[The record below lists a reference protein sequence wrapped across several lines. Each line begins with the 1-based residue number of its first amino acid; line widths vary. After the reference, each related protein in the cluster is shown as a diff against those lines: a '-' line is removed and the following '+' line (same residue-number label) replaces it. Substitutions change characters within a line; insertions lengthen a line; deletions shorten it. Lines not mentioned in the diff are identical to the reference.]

1 MPTPR
6 GSAAN
11 SNTRSRRATIVV
23 AVRLPDGTE
32 REFTIEATGLGGGRL
47 RGLDR
52 TVDVER
58 TLPVSSISGIRPSDR
73 RTRTRAA
80 TRAPALARSVDWD
93 AMADGPLIVQ
103 SDRTVLLEVAHPDAE
118 SARHELA
125 IFAELERAPEHIHTY
140 RITRLGLWNAR
151 AAGHTADDMLATLDR
166 WSRFPV
172 PASVS
177 IDIRETVNRYGRL
190 VIERDDE
197 GALVLR
203 APTRGARRGREEQ
216 AHPAAADRPPLPR
229 HLRDRRLGARP
240 HQAGAAEDRLAGGG
254 PRRLHAR
261 HPARDRPAE
270 DGWTLR
276 PYQRKAVDIFSE
288 GGSGVV
294 VLPCGA
300 GKTLVGAAAMA
311 DTKTTTL
318 ILVTNTVSAR
328 QWRDELLK
336 RTSLTPEEIGEY
348 SGQAKEVKPVT
359 IATYQIL
366 TAKRKG
372 QYAHL
377 ALLDALDWGLI
388 VYDEVHLLPA
398 PVFKLT
404 ADLQA
409 RRRLGLTA
417 TLVREDGREGDVFS
431 LIGPKRFDA
440 PWKEIEAQ
448 GFISPPSATRCAS
461 TSRRPTAWSTR
472 PPPTTSATVSPPRR
486 TRRSAWSRTS
496 SRARGRADPRDRPVP
511 RPDRRAVRGAGRTE
525 DHGRDARRRAR
536 GAVRRVPRGAP
547 AGARGLE
554 GRELLDRSARGLGRD
569 PGVGIVRLA
578 AGGGAAAR
586 PTAASQVERAH
597 GELLH
602 AHRPRHGRPGLRAEP
617 AALPRR
623 AGLQLHDPGRRG
635 LAAA

>member
-1 MPTPR
+1 
-6 GSAAN
+6 
-11 SNTRSRRATIVV
+11 
-23 AVRLPDGTE
+23 
-32 REFTIEATGLGGGRL
+32 
-47 RGLDR
+47 
-52 TVDVER
+52 
-58 TLPVSSISGIRPSDR
+58 
-73 RTRTRAA
+73 
-80 TRAPALARSVDWD
+80 
-93 AMADGPLIVQ
+93 MADGPLIVQ
-103 SDRTVLLEVAHPDAE
+103 SDRTVLLEVAHPQAE
-118 SARHELA
+118 TARHELA

-140 RITRLGLWNAR
+140 RVTRLGLWNAR
-151 AAGHTADDMLATLDR
+151 AAGHSADDMLATLDR

-190 VIERDDE
+190 VIERDAE

-203 APTRGARRGREEQ
+203 GSDPAVLAEMAKNKRIQPLLIGHPSPDTYVIDAWARGHIKQELLKIGW
-216 AHPAAADRPPLPR
+216 P
-229 HLRDRRLGARP
+229 
-240 HQAGAAEDRLAGGG
+240 AEDHAGYTPGT
-254 PRRLHAR
+254 PHEIALH
-261 HPARDRPAE
+261 E

-276 PYQRKAVDIFSE
+276 PYQRHAVDIFSE

-311 DTKTTTL
+311 ETKTTTL

-336 RTSLTPEEIGEY
+336 RTTLTPEEIGEY
-348 SGQAKEVKPVT
+348 SGQSKEVKPVT

-448 GFISPPSATRCAS
+448 GFISPAVCYEVRVDLPPSDRMEYAAS
-461 TSRRPTAWSTR
+461 
-472 PPPTTSATVSPPRR
+472 
-486 TRRSAWSRTS
+486 
-496 SRARGRADPRDRPVP
+496 ADDERY
-511 RPDRRAVRGAGRTE
+511 
-525 DHGRDARRRAR
+525 
-536 GAVRRVPRGAP
+536 
-547 AGARGLE
+547 
-554 GRELLDRSARGLGRD
+554 
-569 PGVGIVRLA
+569 RLA
-578 AGGGAAAR
+578 ATAHAKIGVVKDLVARHAGEQILVIGQYLDQIDVLSEALDAPKITGATPVDEREELFAAFREARLPVLVVSKVANFSIDLPDASVAIQVSGSFGSRQEEAQRLGRLLRPKSNGHTASFYTLIARDTVDQDFAQNRQRFLAEQGYSYTILDAEGIAAA
-586 PTAASQVERAH
+586 
-597 GELLH
+597 
-602 AHRPRHGRPGLRAEP
+602 
-617 AALPRR
+617 
-623 AGLQLHDPGRRG
+623 
-635 LAAA
+635 

>member
-1 MPTPR
+1 
-6 GSAAN
+6 
-11 SNTRSRRATIVV
+11 
-23 AVRLPDGTE
+23 
-32 REFTIEATGLGGGRL
+32 
-47 RGLDR
+47 
-52 TVDVER
+52 
-58 TLPVSSISGIRPSDR
+58 
-73 RTRTRAA
+73 
-80 TRAPALARSVDWD
+80 
-93 AMADGPLIVQ
+93 MADGPLIVQ

-118 SARHELA
+118 NARHELA

-151 AAGHTADDMLATLDR
+151 AAGHDADAMLETLDK

-172 PASVS
+172 PASVA
-177 IDIRETVNRYGRL
+177 IDIRETVGRYGRL

-197 GALVLR
+197 GALILRSTDQAVLAEVSKNKR
-203 APTRGARRGREEQ
+203 IQPLLI
-216 AHPAAADRPPLPR
+216 AHPAPNIFVIDAW
-229 HLRDRRLGARP
+229 ARGHIKQELLKIGWP
-240 HQAGAAEDRLAGGG
+240 AEDHAGYTPGT
-254 PRRLHAR
+254 PHEIELH
-261 HPARDRPAE
+261 E

-276 PYQRKAVDIFSE
+276 PYQRKAVDTFSE

-348 SGQAKEVKPVT
+348 SGQAKEIKPVT

-372 QYAHL
+372 EYAHL

-448 GFISPPSATRCAS
+448 GFISPAICYEVRVDLPAS
-461 TSRRPTAWSTR
+461 DRLEYA
-472 PPPTTSATVSPPRR
+472 A
-486 TRRSAWSRTS
+486 A
-496 SRARGRADPRDRPVP
+496 ADDERY
-511 RPDRRAVRGAGRTE
+511 
-525 DHGRDARRRAR
+525 
-536 GAVRRVPRGAP
+536 
-547 AGARGLE
+547 
-554 GRELLDRSARGLGRD
+554 
-569 PGVGIVRLA
+569 RLA
-578 AGGGAAAR
+578 ATAPAKIDVVRDLVAKHRGEQILVIGQYLDQIDVIAQALDAPQITGSTPVDEREQLYHGFREGRIPVLVVSKVANFSIDLPEASVAIQVSGSFGSRQEEAQRLGRLLRPKTSGHTASFYTLIAR
-586 PTAASQVERAH
+586 DTVDQDFAQNRQRF
-597 GELLH
+597 L
-602 AHRPRHGRPGLRAEP
+602 AEQGYSYTILD
-617 AALPRR
+617 AD
-623 AGLQLHDPGRRG
+623 Q

>member
-1 MPTPR
+1 
-6 GSAAN
+6 
-11 SNTRSRRATIVV
+11 
-23 AVRLPDGTE
+23 
-32 REFTIEATGLGGGRL
+32 
-47 RGLDR
+47 
-52 TVDVER
+52 
-58 TLPVSSISGIRPSDR
+58 
-73 RTRTRAA
+73 
-80 TRAPALARSVDWD
+80 
-93 AMADGPLIVQ
+93 VQ

-118 SARHELA
+118 NARHELA

-151 AAGHTADDMLATLDR
+151 AAGHDAESMLATLDT

-172 PASVS
+172 PASVA
-177 IDIRETVNRYGRL
+177 IDIRETVARYGRL
-190 VIERDDE
+190 VIERDDD
-197 GALVLR
+197 GALILRSTDQAVLAEVSKNKR
-203 APTRGARRGREEQ
+203 IQPLLVGHPQPNVFVIDAWARGHIKQELLKIGW
-216 AHPAAADRPPLPR
+216 P
-229 HLRDRRLGARP
+229 
-240 HQAGAAEDRLAGGG
+240 AEDHAGYTPGT
-254 PRRLHAR
+254 PHEIELH
-261 HPARDRPAE
+261 E

-276 PYQRKAVDIFSE
+276 PYQRKAVDIFTE

-348 SGQAKEVKPVT
+348 SGQAKEVRPVT

-372 QYAHL
+372 EYAHL

-448 GFISPPSATRCAS
+448 GFISPAVCYEVRVDLPAS
-461 TSRRPTAWSTR
+461 DRLEYA
-472 PPPTTSATVSPPRR
+472 A
-486 TRRSAWSRTS
+486 A
-496 SRARGRADPRDRPVP
+496 ADDERY
-511 RPDRRAVRGAGRTE
+511 
-525 DHGRDARRRAR
+525 
-536 GAVRRVPRGAP
+536 
-547 AGARGLE
+547 
-554 GRELLDRSARGLGRD
+554 
-569 PGVGIVRLA
+569 RLA
-578 AGGGAAAR
+578 ATAHAKIGVVRDLVDKHRGEQILVIGQYLDQIDVLADALGAPQITGATPVDEREQLYGGFREGRIPVLVVSKVANFSIDLPEASVAIQVSGSFGSRQEEAQRLGRLLRPKTSGHTASFYTLIARDTVDQDFAQNRQRFLAEQGYSYTILDADQVAAA
-586 PTAASQVERAH
+586 
-597 GELLH
+597 
-602 AHRPRHGRPGLRAEP
+602 
-617 AALPRR
+617 
-623 AGLQLHDPGRRG
+623 
-635 LAAA
+635 